1 MSSLNISLG
10 KLKHAVAK
18 EKRNPYIK
26 VRISEPLVHSEVLF
40 CYWLGLVWLASI
52 YMARLGYFLFKWE
65 KGIFLLF
72 VDILLS

>member
-26 VRISEPLVHSEVLF
+26 VRISEPLVHSEVFVL
-40 CYWLGLVWLASI
+40 LLARSGLVSQHLH
-52 YMARLGYFLFKWE
+52 GTVK
-65 KGIFLLF
+65 
-72 VDILLS
+72 LLSF